1 MLDDSKKN
9 NTIDEEK
16 ITPEVSGENQSDVS
30 SDITESI
37 EDKTSTSITEN
48 TNSDDTLNV
57 ADDNKTISEKEEAI
71 EKVEDET
78 KTVEEKSRIVEEKE
92 KTIGDKK
99 EEETERE
106 KEEEIDYEK
115 LDLEQLTAALEKLLK
130 SEPVSKIK
138 ASVDKI
144 KTSFNQQFGALLNE
158 KKEAFLAEGGNVI
171 DFYFSSPIKT
181 AYNDLLFE
189 YKTKRESYY
198 KEIER
203 EQKDNLA
210 KKLTLIEDL
219 KHLIENAEPSTMYN
233 QFRENQDKWRAIGR
247 IPSASYKDTWRTYEH
262 HVERFYD
269 LLHLSNDLRD
279 LDFKHN
285 LLEKIKLVEKAERLT
300 QTTDLN
306 KAFKELQVLHRLW
319 KEEVG
324 PVAREFREEIWERFS
339 NATKKIHEK
348 RHGYQKELESKYE
361 DNVILKREVI
371 EKIANVIEEGAS
383 KSHKYWQQKIKELEK
398 LRQEFFKI
406 GKVPRQVND
415 KIWNEFKEATGAF
428 NRVKNVYYKNVKKDQ
443 HENLQKKNALV
454 EKAQQLKDSE
464 EFEKATEI
472 MKQIQAEWKTIG
484 HVPRKDSDK
493 IWKSFKDAC
502 NHYFD
507 RLHSEQDEAN
517 KEQVEVFNKKKE
529 LLENLK
535 NQANDNKDLSI
546 EEINSYIEDW
556 NKLGSLPR
564 NMHHIE
570 IKFNKAINTLY
581 GKLDLD
587 EKEIAMLKF
596 KNMVNGYLETNNV
609 RKLDNEQLFIRKKI
623 DELTREIQQLEN
635 NISFISGAKD
645 DNPLL
650 KGVRDNI
657 QNNNNQLE
665 IWKTKLKYLSGLE
678 Y

>member
-1 MLDDSKKN
+1 MLDDNEKTNSTDEKKV
-9 NTIDEEK
+9 
-16 ITPEVSGENQSDVS
+16 TPEMSEENKSDVS
-30 SDITESI
+30 SEATEPVG
-37 EDKTSTSITEN
+37 DKDDSAIEN
-48 TNSDDTLNV
+48 TNSDRV
-57 ADDNKTISEKEEAI
+57 DDKTISEKDIKEEAI
-71 EKVEDET
+71 ENEEVEAIKEKTEVVEKKEVVVSKKNEKKADQEKKVEEDTT
-78 KTVEEKSRIVEEKE
+78 KTVEAKEE
-92 KTIGDKK
+92 TVSDKK
-99 EEETERE
+99 EEPAP
-106 KEEEIDYEK
+106 KEEVDYEK
-115 LDLEQLTAALEKLLK
+115 LDLEQLTIALGKLLK
-130 SEPVSKIK
+130 SEPVSQIK

-171 DFYFSSPIKT
+171 DFYFSSPIKS

-189 YKTKRESYY
+189 YKTKREAHY
-198 KEIER
+198 KQIEQ
-203 EQKDNLA
+203 EQKENLTKRLA
-210 KKLTLIEDL
+210 LIEDL
-219 KHLIENAEPSTMYN
+219 KHLIENAESSTMYS
-233 QFRENQDKWRAIGR
+233 QFRELQEKWRAIGR
-247 IPSASYKDTWRTYEH
+247 IPSADYRDTWRTYEH

-285 LLEKIKLVEKAERLT
+285 LLEKIKLSERAEQLT
-300 QTTDLN
+300 NELDLN

-339 NATKKIHEK
+339 KATKIIHEK
-348 RHGYQKELESKYE
+348 RHGHQKELESKYE
-361 DNVILKREVI
+361 ENVILKRKI
-371 EKIANVIEEGAS
+371 IDKIANIIEEGAVQ
-383 KSHKYWQQKIKELEK
+383 SHNYWQQKIKELEK

-406 GKVPRQVND
+406 GKVPRQLNNTV
-415 KIWNEFKEATGAF
+415 WNEFKEATGTF

-443 HENLQKKNALV
+443 HENLIKKNALV

-484 HVPRKDSDK
+484 HVPRKYSDK

-507 RLHSEQDEAN
+507 RMHGVQDEAN
-517 KEQVEVFNKKKE
+517 QEQVEVFNKKKE
-529 LLENLK
+529 LLANLK
-535 NQANDNKDLSI
+535 SQAEDNKSLSI
-546 EEINSYIEDW
+546 EEINSHIESW

-570 IKFNKAINTLY
+570 IKFNKAVNALY

-609 RKLDNEQLFIRKKI
+609 RKLDHEQLFIRKKI
-623 DELTREIQQLEN
+623 DELTR
-635 NISFISGAKD
+635 
-645 DNPLL
+645 
-650 KGVRDNI
+650 
-657 QNNNNQLE
+657 
-665 IWKTKLKYLSGLE
+665 
-678 Y
+678 

>member
-546 EEINSYIEDW
+546 EVINSYIEDW